1 MERNRHNTLPFA
13 LAALLFG
20 QCAPAA
26 GTGEAIRALLVART
40 ETVLSSQ
47 INGRIL
53 TIDAVAGGAIR
64 KGHALVRFD
73 CDLHNAELKKARAQ
87 RKAARLRL
95 ESNQRLMEHR
105 AVGELELA
113 LSETE
118 MQHATADVELWQAQ
132 IRRCTIHAPFDG
144 RVVKVLAKPFQSVT
158 LGEPLIE
165 ILDDSTYRMELFV
178 PSSWYGRIRP
188 GTRFRVRI
196 DETGRDYPA
205 VVTELGARINPVAQ
219 TLGISAEITGDS
231 TDLLAGMSGSALFE
245 DQDGE

>member
-1 MERNRHNTLPFA
+1 IVRTHIRLGEQVETEQQLATISDPFGNTETQVTSPGQGIIIGRSNLP
-13 LAALLFG
+13 LVNE
-20 QCAPAA
+20 
-26 GTGEAIRALLVART
+26 GEALFHVARFRRKSDARQVT
-40 ETVLSSQ
+40 E
-47 INGRIL
+47 
-53 TIDAVAGGAIR
+53 
-64 KGHALVRFD
+64 
-73 CDLHNAELKKARAQ
+73 
-87 RKAARLRL
+87 
-95 ESNQRLMEHR
+95 